1 MTKKFKGNKAERKAR
16 ARRQQ
21 ELNELRKKNLLPN
34 TLRSLIQRQK
44 DLPEINILKTALDI
58 LHQLFNDIEEYE
70 ELDKILSVAIAYK
83 QDNFSER
90 ATTAI
95 KQGKHK
101 QILLLD
107 QEQELILQ
115 VSANLGQIEYQ
126 GIVFTLK
133 QIRNACNRVFS
144 LKAEI
149 EQKLAKKNLTKLL
162 AQIPTNLDAKIKSLQ
177 QQFEQHLDKLYLLD
191 AKDCKFLKGYKR
203 PRFNFYQLNSSI
215 QTQDQMN
222 DWISAWIERVETV
235 IAAPSPADASTKSIL
250 GLIASS
256 PKYGIKTYAMW
267 LGNSKAKTLEDK
279 NLDKKFRAALQDNT
293 IVAIASKI
301 EAYINYQWLTITKVG
316 INNLPVLVITKIGK
330 KILELLQQ
338 KKTLPTIP
346 AKVIDAHSH
355 IHWLKQIQQ
364 QEHSAY
370 VEFLNTPQSIAN
382 IAMWTKDE
390 ILAMQ
395 KLLNERLKAWQV
407 LAKWK
412 LSKHP
417 IKYKPLQL
425 LLY

>member
-1 MTKKFKGNKAERKAR
+1 MTKKQKRQKKAEAKKAR
-16 ARRQQ
+16 QQ
-21 ELNELRKKNLLPN
+21 NPLPYALQLL
-34 TLRSLIQRQK
+34 TQRQK
-44 DLPEINILKTALDI
+44 QMPEVSALENALETLHKLPKKS
-58 LHQLFNDIEEYE
+58 EESK
-70 ELDKILSVAIAYK
+70 ELDKKLSVALAYK
-83 QDNFSER
+83 QDTNLER
-90 ATTAI
+90 ATSGI
-95 KQGKHK
+95 EENN
-101 QILLLD
+101 QISIFD
-107 QEQELILQ
+107 HEQNLILK
-115 VSANLGQIEYQ
+115 VSLDGSKIEYQ

-133 QIRNACNRVFS
+133 QIRNACNRVFN

-177 QQFEQHLDKLYLLD
+177 EQFEQHLDKLYLLD
-191 AKDCKFLKGYKR
+191 AKDWKFIEGYKR

-222 DWISAWIERVETV
+222 DWISAWIERVETA

-279 NLDKKFRAALQDNT
+279 NLDKNFRAALQDNT

-301 EAYINYQWLTITKVG
+301 EAYITYQWLAITKVG

-330 KILELLQQ
+330 KVLELLEQ

-364 QEHSAY
+364 QEHTAY
-370 VEFLNTPQSIAN
+370 IEFLNTPQSIAN
-382 IAMWTKDE
+382 IAIWTKDE

-395 KLLNERLKAWQV
+395 QLLNERLKAWQV

-425 LLY
+425 LLC